1 LNEFRLNK
9 GCSNSD
15 DCPCVFIRKPNTD
28 FCIIFVYID
37 DLNIISHTKDIDESR
52 NHVKKEFEMN
62 DLGKTKFCFGLQ
74 IEHLQT
80 GVLIHQSAYIQIV
93 LEKFNM
99 YKAYPLK
106 TLMVVRALEKDIDQ
120 SRLRVRGM

>member
-1 LNEFRLNK
+1 
-9 GCSNSD
+9 
-15 DCPCVFIRKPNTD
+15 
-28 FCIIFVYID
+28 
-37 DLNIISHTKDIDESR
+37 
-52 NHVKKEFEMN
+52 MN